1 MPPAVTHETAMR
13 AIWLVAGTCALWL
26 PSGCTG
32 QSALKSQPA
41 IEPPAVASSAPGG
54 ALEPEAA
61 LDCLGGESWRS
72 GPTIACSSQ
81 CRSRSFVVTRCVG
94 SRREEAVL
102 QAPCECGPAVLSA
115 ELSECRLEQLSL
127 IPLQFI
133 PPGPAFANHVDGCKL
148 ELACRPGK
156 LTVTCDG
163 EQDGTGTSLCE
174 CYRDG
179 QTVRLP
185 RSDPWVGE
193 GAHTCHAAAALCL
206 QVTR

>member
-1 MPPAVTHETAMR
+1 MSPAVTHEMGMR
-13 AIWLVAGTCALWL
+13 AIWLVARMCALWL
-26 PSGCTG
+26 PLGCTG
-32 QSALKSQPA
+32 QAAVKSRA
-41 IEPPAVASSAPGG
+41 AVEPPAAASSAPDS
-54 ALEPEAA
+54 APEPEAA
-61 LDCLGGESWRS
+61 LDCLGGESWKS
-72 GPTIACSSQ
+72 GPTIDCSSQ

-94 SRREEAVL
+94 SRLEEAVL
-102 QAPCECGPAVLSA
+102 QAPCECGPAALSP
-115 ELSECRLEQLSL
+115 ELSGCRLEQLSL

-133 PPGPAFANHVDGCKL
+133 PPRPAFVNHVDGCKL
-148 ELACRPGK
+148 ELACQPGK
-156 LTVTCDG
+156 LTVACDG

-185 RSDPWVGE
+185 KNDPWAGE